1 MQPTLMKLLNAVNSA
16 VEGDACLVDTH
27 NPSAGFWHPRAQPD
41 CSSLAGQLPTWPSV
55 IFLWEWKLGS
65 KPANV
70 HTMMGQQVERCNH
83 VFAQQPERAMLPA
96 VSITMDTFELL
107 IFNRLPAGAISVSR
121 TGQLQFSV
129 DASSAGFRMLVRV
142 LATPKADL
150 GFMSPDLP
158 NLPSLG
164 AHQIKDI
171 SLIQRGSAPEGRSS
185 YVFKAKFDGKE
196 AVLKLNRSGAE
207 VRVRAHVDNP
217 CCTVVFFCRTHVDN
231 PCCTVVVF
239 VGRM

>member
-1 MQPTLMKLLNAVNSA
+1 
-16 VEGDACLVDTH
+16 
-27 NPSAGFWHPRAQPD
+27 
-41 CSSLAGQLPTWPSV
+41 
-55 IFLWEWKLGS
+55 
-65 KPANV
+65 
-70 HTMMGQQVERCNH
+70 
-83 VFAQQPERAMLPA
+83 MLPA

-217 CCTVVFFCRTHVDN
+217 CCTVILVKVVA
-231 PCCTVVVF
+231 PLVVV
-239 VGRM
+239 VVLVATISQAACHVEISRVCKEVHTHSSGLP